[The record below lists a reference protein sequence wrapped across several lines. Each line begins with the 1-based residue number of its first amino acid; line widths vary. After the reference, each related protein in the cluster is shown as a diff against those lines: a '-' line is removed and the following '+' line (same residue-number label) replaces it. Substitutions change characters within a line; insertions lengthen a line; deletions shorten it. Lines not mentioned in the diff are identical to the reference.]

1 MKPIFPI
8 LNISLTSL
16 NLQNLENIHIGDLWD
31 YPRDNSI
38 FDKYYLNQEYV
49 DQNGCIFKLT
59 GKTKPNFIHAIIH
72 FNKCELELE
81 YTGQS
86 IDFIKLKE
94 FVIQRYETL
103 EDDFDKSVLIKLA
116 SQSNTFKELIG

>member
-1 MKPIFPI
+1 M
-8 LNISLTSL
+8 
-16 NLQNLENIHIGDLWD
+16 HIGDLWD

-49 DQNGCIFKLT
+49 DQNGYIFKLI
-59 GKTKPNFIHAIIH
+59 GKNKSNFIHAIVH
-72 FNKCELELE
+72 FKKCELKLE

-94 FVIQRYETL
+94 FIICRYTTL
-103 EDDFDKSVLIKLA
+103 EEGFDKSVLIKLA
-116 SQSNTFKELIG
+116 SQSNTFNELIG